1 MTETSIDIPL
11 AIVPNTN
18 TSNGIEIQDK
28 KPLKYISSG
37 RSYARNGNY
46 SDAITNLKHAIH
58 LQPSNSEAFY
68 YLGLVYLEKRQYG
81 DAIEALKEAI
91 QNSNTGQNENTNHY
105 YFKYAFACQN
115 NDQLEEAVKYY
126 TRFIENTTEENQYPG
141 LLNRGICYDKLER
154 YREALSDFDD
164 ALKSTNEQVKPYCLS
179 CRARVKA
186 KLDDQ
191 KGALKDYDEAV
202 SHTAAFIEQMKP
214 PKKVNNTSILKVLT
228 MTMDPYTP
236 VGILLDG
243 IKEDKSGNSIRAMLG
258 FNKLL
263 DEPEAFQQQIEDLQ
277 KQADK
282 ESSPVILQTII
293 LNINLAKIAL
303 VTVDRHKK
311 AMKKFSVNANLKI
324 YYCSIY
330 FKLEEIF
337 TACKTVASKLV
348 TPIGGKLAGYTE
360 AVTLVGQVISIVP
373 LVGEPLSMIAQPIA
387 TLLEHVDYKQQKNT
401 MSRIANLGSTQEL
414 WDTSQRVAE
423 ALTEIYEPLLL
434 QLVPLETELQIAERA
449 PPAKWSDCFT
459 KPNWWISKKLAVRV
473 LKEEAYIKRAREI
486 GEYAVALVL
495 QSLLQL
501 DSVDEVKK
509 QMDKN
514 TINDAKERQ
523 NSNLIKVEH
532 KQMDENSIDEAPQ
545 QKYPIST
552 DEEQEPLFQ
561 KLIDVVCIPKEQRE
575 GKNKNVKSLF
585 RDRIISTKT
594 PNKKWT
600 LDGFYHE
607 PGIITKDK
615 EVYVRPGS
623 KSDLYPNRNGTKE
636 DAERLQYT
644 LQK

>member
-1 MTETSIDIPL
+1 MTETLIGIPV
-11 AIVPNTN
+11 ASVPNTN
-18 TSNGIEIQDK
+18 TSNGIGTEDEET
-28 KPLKYISSG
+28 LKYISSG

-46 SDAITNLKHAIH
+46 SDAITNLKHATH

-81 DAIEALKEAI
+81 DAIEALKAAI
-91 QNSNTGQNENTNHY
+91 QNSNTDNKENTNHY

-115 NDQLEEAVKYY
+115 GDQLEEAVKYY
-126 TRFIENTTEENQYPG
+126 TKFIENTTEENQYPG
-141 LLNRGICYDKLER
+141 LLNRGICNDKLER
-154 YREALSDFDD
+154 YLEALSDFDN

-186 KLDDQ
+186 KMDDQ

-202 SHTAAFIEQMKP
+202 SHTAAFIEQIKP
-214 PKKVNNTSILKVLT
+214 PKKMNDTSIPKSWTLT
-228 MTMDPYTP
+228 MDRYTP
-236 VGILLDG
+236 VGILLNG
-243 IKEDKSGNSIRAMLG
+243 IKEDESGNSISAMQS

-263 DEPEAFQQQIEDLQ
+263 DEPVLFQQQIEDLQ
-277 KQADK
+277 NQADTV
-282 ESSPVILQTII
+282 SDPVILQTII
-293 LNINLAKIAL
+293 LNINLAKIAIL
-303 VTVDRHKK
+303 TVDKHKQ
-311 AMKKFSVNANLKI
+311 AMKKFSANANLKI

-348 TPIGGKLAGYTE
+348 TPTGGKLAGYAE
-360 AVTLVGQVISIVP
+360 AVTLVGQAISILP
-373 LVGEPLSMIAQPIA
+373 CVGEPLSIIAQPIA
-387 TLLEHVDYKQQKNT
+387 TLLERVDYKQQKNT

-434 QLVPLETELQIAERA
+434 QLIPLETELQPVDQA

-459 KPNWWISKKLAVRV
+459 KPNWWVSKKPAVHV
-473 LKEEAYIKRAREI
+473 LKEEAYIKQAREI

-495 QSLLQL
+495 ESLLQL

-514 TINDAKERQ
+514 LINDENRRQ
-523 NSNLIKVEH
+523 NSNWIKVEL
-532 KQMDENSIDEAPQ
+532 KQMDENSTDEAPK

-552 DEEQEPLFQ
+552 DEKQEPLFQ
-561 KLIDVVCIPKEQRE
+561 KLIDAVCIPKEQSERQ
-575 GKNKNVKSLF
+575 NKNVKSLF
-585 RDRIISTKT
+585 RDRKILIKT
-594 PNKKWT
+594 ENKKWT

-607 PGIITKDK
+607 PGITTKDK

-623 KSDLYPNRNGTKE
+623 KSDVYPNRNGTKE
-636 DAERLQYT
+636 EAERLQYI